1 MKTRKSLILAGIV
14 AMAVLV
20 TLTLFAQLTQ
30 AQGPGPQEAQ
40 SVAAVVGSKISYQ
53 GMLKENGS
61 PVNGTRTITFTLA
74 SDSSCATAKQT
85 IVRSVPITN
94 GLFTTD
100 LDVNQAHFDSQA
112 LWLGSQVGATQIGCQ
127 EILPVPYALS
137 LRPKAVISST
147 GDVLDDLFKV
157 QVGDAV
163 VKGSMVHGLLFGS
176 AGVYGYA
183 EDLPIAVGV
192 MGTSDGNVYDNWGV
206 WGESSST
213 SNHGRGVYG
222 KGFYGVYG
230 ETISNT
236 NGAAG
241 YFAGDVKQGRTDD
254 GLVKAG
260 AYVYC
265 SSTASELTRSFNNVG
280 GTVSVSNGAT
290 TGPGVC
296 TIDFGFNI
304 FDRYFVA
311 TSVSSTARGASCYT
325 SVSYPNRLFCL
336 PWNDAGTSLD
346 GTIMVLIY

>member
-1 MKTRKSLILAGIV
+1 MKTHKSLILVGIV
-14 AMAVLV
+14 ALAVLA
-20 TLTLFAQLTQ
+20 TLALFTQLTR

-74 SDSSCATAKQT
+74 SDSGCATVKQT
-85 IVRSVPITN
+85 IVKSVPITN

-100 LDVNQAHFDSQA
+100 LDVTQAHFDSQA

-147 GDVLDDLFKV
+147 GDLFDALFKV
-157 QVGDAV
+157 QVGNAV
-163 VKGSMVHGLLFGS
+163 VKGSMVHGLLFGL

-183 EDLPIAVGV
+183 KDLPISIGV
-192 MGTSDGNVYDNWGV
+192 MGASDGNTYDNWGV

-230 ETISNT
+230 ETISTT

-260 AYVYC
+260 VHANC
-265 SSTASELTRSFNNVG
+265 SNISAALTRSFNNVG
-280 GTVSVSNGAT
+280 GTISIANGT
-290 TGPGVC
+290 STGECV
-296 TIDFGFNI
+296 IDFGFNI
-304 FDRYFVA
+304 YDRYFVA
-311 TSVSSTARGASCYT
+311 MAVNSNARGVSCYT
-325 SVSYPNRLFCL
+325 NSNYQTNLYCL
-336 PWNDAGTSLD
+336 VWDAAGNGQNGLIT
-346 GTIMVLIY
+346 VLIY